1 MMGPIPWSILS
12 SNFEFPIEET
22 FGVLIQNIYICAT
35 FESSLVM
42 KELDNYRISLKGLRP
57 GINNFTFELGPTFF
71 RLFEQQLIREAFV
84 QVDLEVDRRS
94 EMLVVNFSHQ
104 GYMITPCDRCL
115 EAIKLPLR
123 GKNRLLIK
131 FEVVDS
137 EEDAEVVFLKAD
149 SDFFNP
155 ARFIYEFVA
164 LSIPMVRTYD
174 CTQDPEAPCNEE
186 VLKHLKPQEEPKE
199 SPIWDELKKLKLN

>member
-1 MMGPIPWSILS
+1 MGANPWSFQS

-22 FGVLIQNIYICAT
+22 FGALSQNIYICAT
-35 FESSLVM
+35 FERSLVM

-57 GINNFTFELGPTFF
+57 GINIFTFELGPTFF
-71 RLFEQQLIREAFV
+71 QYFEQQLIRQAFV
-84 QVDLEVDRRS
+84 QVDLEVDKRS

-115 EAIKLPLR
+115 ETIKLPLQGNR
-123 GKNRLLIK
+123 RLLIK
-131 FEVVDS
+131 FGVVDS
-137 EEDAEVVFLKAD
+137 GEDPEVIFLKAD

-155 ARFIYEFVA
+155 ARFIYEFIA

-186 VLKHLKPQEEPKE
+186 VLKRLKPEEGPKE